1 MDPWQN
7 QTKCNTVEFSGWKAA
22 LFRLVVHLK
31 QARKRSWLGQSVSY
45 GCFIDFEFRMMKAA
59 QVYSYWFHSSP
70 LSLHLYGFWQ
80 GSITSTSPMVFPIT
94 CNPLGRTF
102 AWYYSGLLI
111 FRAVVEPQNSGKSAK
126 SREIHKNMK
135 NTAKFGR
142 NLVKYMSVQ
151 HIWHLFQ
158 L

>member
-31 QARKRSWLGQSVSY
+31 QARKRSCLGQSVSH
-45 GCFIDFEFRMMKAA
+45 GSFIDFEFWMIKAT
-59 QVYSYWFHSSP
+59 QVYSYLVPF
-70 LSLHLYGFWQ
+70 
-80 GSITSTSPMVFPIT
+80 TCTSPMVFPIT

-111 FRAVVEPQNSGKSAK
+111 FHAVTEPPNSGQSVK
-126 SREIHKNMK
+126 SRQIHKNMK

-142 NLVKYMSVQ
+142 NLVKYMSGQ
-151 HIWHLFQ
+151 HNYLKLISAIGAIYLP
-158 L
+158 